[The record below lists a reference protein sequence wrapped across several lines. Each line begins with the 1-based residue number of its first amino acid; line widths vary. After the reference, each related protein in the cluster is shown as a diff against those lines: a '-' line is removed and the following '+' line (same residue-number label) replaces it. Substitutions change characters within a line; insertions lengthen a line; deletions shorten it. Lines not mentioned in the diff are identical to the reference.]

1 MTTVNPP
8 YLDPALPV
16 HQRVSDLLGRM
27 TPAEK
32 VGQMT
37 QLPVFSDPDPVL
49 DAVPVGSILHTDHD
63 LIDHC
68 ITRALDTRLG
78 IPLLVADDCIHG
90 HSFWHGATIFPSQLA
105 QACTWLPDLVR
116 DAARATAREV
126 AATGIGWTFSPVL
139 CIARDTRWGRVDE
152 TFGEDPWLIGEL
164 GSAMTAGYQ
173 SNRLDDPETVMATA
187 KHFLAYSQTQ
197 GGRDASEAD
206 VTPRGIRSWF
216 APPFER
222 AARDGIATFMLGYQA
237 IDGVPITI
245 NEPLIR
251 GLLKDEWGFDGLL
264 VTDWDNVGRMVW
276 EQKIFADYPEAC
288 AAAINAGIDIA
299 MSTPQFFQ
307 GTLDA
312 LDAGL
317 VTIERIDEAV
327 ARILSLKFRM
337 GLFENPRRPDLE
349 RQRAVI
355 ASPAHQELN
364 LDAARASLVLLANDG
379 VLPLITDDGPAPAAP
394 RRIALVGPS
403 CDDRDAQI
411 GDWARASGQG
421 MKFLGHPGD
430 VTTVAG
436 GLAKLLPESWQLSV
450 DPACTI
456 TTTAP
461 DPDGAFFPDG
471 QPRPAITVP
480 APADPAALDRAVKAA
495 ADADVAVAVVGD
507 NVRLTGEGR
516 STATLELIGP
526 QKELLERVIATGTP
540 TVVIVVSSK
549 PLVLPGCVDDAA
561 ALVQSFNPGLRGGQA
576 IAELLLGLIDPV
588 GRLPISMPRHAGQL
602 PVHYNTVR
610 GTHGARYA
618 DLPFEPFRAFG
629 EGLAYTRFHYE
640 DAALEADQIG
650 ADDVV
655 VATVSIVND
664 GDRPL
669 TETVQAYV
677 RHPVTPV
684 TWADK
689 ELKGFTQV
697 QVPPHSS
704 ATARVEVPV
713 ADCSIVD
720 AAGHRVVPAGPCELL
735 IGHSSIDADLTG
747 LPFTIADRA

>member
-1 MTTVNPP
+1 MSTTENRPP
-8 YLDPALPV
+8 YLDPALPLDR
-16 HQRVSDLLGRM
+16 RVADLMSRM

-37 QLPVFSDPDPVL
+37 QLPVYSDPDPIL
-49 DAVPVGSILHTDHD
+49 DAVPVGSILHTDHQ

-68 ITRALDTRLG
+68 ITRALGTRLG

-90 HSFWHGATIFPSQLA
+90 HSFWYGATIFPAQLA
-105 QACTWLPDLVR
+105 QACTWNPTLVR

-126 AATGIGWTFSPVL
+126 AATGIAWTFSPVL

-173 SNRLDDPETVMATA
+173 GGHLDDPDTVMATA

-206 VTPRGIRSWF
+206 FSMRGIRSWF

-222 AARDGIATFMLGYQA
+222 AARDGVATFMMGYQA

-276 EQKIFADYPEAC
+276 EQKIFGDHAQAS

-299 MSTPQFFQ
+299 MSTRQFFQ

-317 VTIERIDEAV
+317 VTMAPIDEAV
-327 ARILSLKFRM
+327 RRILSLKFRM
-337 GLFENPRRPDLE
+337 GLFENPRRPDE
-349 RQRAVI
+349 DRQHAVI
-355 ASPAHQELN
+355 ACPAHQELN
-364 LDAARASLVLLANDG
+364 LDAARQSLVLLANDG
-379 VLPLITDDGPAPAAP
+379 VLPLGDGPAEP
-394 RRIALVGPS
+394 RRIAVVGPN
-403 CDDRDAQI
+403 CDDPDAQI

-436 GLAKLLPESWQLSV
+436 GLAGLLPEGWQLTTE
-450 DPACTI
+450 PGCAI
-456 TTTAP
+456 TATAP
-461 DPDGAFFPDG
+461 DPAGAHFPDG

-480 APADPAALDRAVKAA
+480 APADPDALDRAVKAA

-526 QKELLERVIATGTP
+526 QKELLERVIATSTP
-540 TVVIVVSSK
+540 TVVVVVSSK

-561 ALVQSFNPGLRGGQA
+561 ALIQAFNPGLRGGRA
-576 IAELLLGLIDPV
+576 IAELLLGLIEPV
-588 GRLPISMPRHAGQL
+588 GRLPISMPCHAGQL
-602 PVHYNTVR
+602 PVHYNMVR
-610 GTHGARYA
+610 GTHGNRYA
-618 DLPFEPFRAFG
+618 DLPFEPFRTFG
-629 EGLAYTRFHYE
+629 EGLAYTSFHYQ
-640 DAALEADQIG
+640 DAALEADQITASG
-650 ADDVV
+650 VV
-655 VATVSIVND
+655 AATVSVVND
-664 GDRPL
+664 GDRDL

-689 ELKGFTQV
+689 ELKGFTRV
-697 QVPPHSS
+697 HVPAHSS

-713 ADCSIVD
+713 AECSIVD
-720 AAGHRVVPAGPCELL
+720 AAGRRVVPTGPCELL
-735 IGHSSIDADLTG
+735 VGHSSKDADLVA
-747 LPFTIADRA
+747 LPFTITDRS

>member
-68 ITRALDTRLG
+68 ISRALDTRLG

-90 HSFWHGATIFPSQLA
+90 HSFWYGATIFPTQLA
-105 QACTWLPDLVR
+105 QACAWNPALVR

-126 AATGIGWTFSPVL
+126 AATGIAWTFSPVL

-173 SNRLDDPETVMATA
+173 GGHLDDPDTVMATA

-197 GGRDASEAD
+197 GARDASEAD
-206 VTPRGIRSWF
+206 MTPRGIRSWF

-222 AARDGIATFMLGYQA
+222 AARDGVATFMLGYQA

-245 NEPLIR
+245 NTPLIR
-251 GLLKDEWGFDGLL
+251 GMLKQEWGFDGLL

-317 VTIERIDEAV
+317 VTMAPIDEAV
-327 ARILSLKFRM
+327 RGILSLKFRM
-337 GLFENPRRPDLE
+337 GLFENPRRPDAE
-349 RQRAVI
+349 RQREVI
-355 ASPAHQELN
+355 ACQAHQDLN

-379 VLPLITDDGPAPAAP
+379 VLPLPAAGTES

-403 CDDRDAQI
+403 CDDPDAQI

-436 GLAKLLPESWQLSV
+436 GLAKLLPEGWQLSV

-461 DPDGAFFPDG
+461 DPAGEFFPDG

-549 PLVLPGCVDDAA
+549 PLVLPGCADDAA
-561 ALVQSFNPGLRGGQA
+561 ALIQAFNPGLRGGQA
-576 IAELLLGLIDPV
+576 IAELLLGLTEPV

-602 PVHYNTVR
+602 PVHYNMVR

>member
-16 HQRVSDLLGRM
+16 RQRVSDLLGRM

-37 QLPVFSDPDPVL
+37 QLPVFSDPDPVI
-49 DAVPVGSILHTDHD
+49 DAVPVGSILHTDHA

-105 QACTWLPDLVR
+105 QACTWGPALVR

-126 AATGIGWTFSPVL
+126 AATGIHWTFSPVL

-173 SNRLDDPETVMATA
+173 GRLDDPDTVMATA

-222 AARDGIATFMLGYQA
+222 AAREGVATVMLGYQA

-276 EQKIFADYPEAC
+276 EQKIFAGYPEAC

-317 VTIERIDEAV
+317 VSMERIDEAV
-327 ARILSLKFRM
+327 SRILSLKFRM
-337 GLFENPRRPDLE
+337 GLFENPRRPDVG
-349 RQRAVI
+349 RQRGVI

-364 LDAARASLVLLANDG
+364 LDAARQSLVLLANDG
-379 VLPLITDDGPAPAAP
+379 VLPLSTDDDPTRPEP
-394 RRIALVGPS
+394 RRIALVGPN
-403 CDDRDAQI
+403 CDDPDAQI

-430 VTTVAG
+430 VSTVAD
-436 GLAKLLPESWQLSV
+436 GLAALLPDDWQLDV
-450 DPACTI
+450 EPGCAI
-456 TTTAP
+456 TTTAA
-461 DPDGAFFPDG
+461 DPEGAFFPDG

-480 APADPAALDRAVKAA
+480 APADEAALDRAVASA
-495 ADADVAVAVVGD
+495 EQADVAVVVVGD
-507 NVRLTGEGR
+507 NVALTGEGR

-526 QKELLERVIATGTP
+526 QKQLLERVMATGTP
-540 TVVIVVSSK
+540 TVVVVISSK
-549 PLVLPGCVDDAA
+549 PLVLPDCASQAA
-561 ALVQSFNPGLRGGQA
+561 ALVQAFNPGLRGGQA
-576 IAELLLGLIDPV
+576 IAELLLGLIEPV

-610 GTHGARYA
+610 GTHGNRYA
-618 DLPFEPFRAFG
+618 DLPFTPFRGFG
-629 EGLAYTRFHYE
+629 EGLAYTSFHYE
-640 DAALEADQIG
+640 DAVLESERVRD
-650 ADDVV
+650 DDVV
-655 VATVSIVND
+655 AATVSVVND
-664 GDRPL
+664 GDRTL
-669 TETVQAYV
+669 TETVQAYI

-689 ELKGFTQV
+689 ELKGFSRV
-697 QVPPHSS
+697 VVPPHST

-713 ADCSIVD
+713 AECTVVD
-720 AAGHRVVPAGPCELL
+720 AAGRRVVVPGPCELL
-735 IGHSSIDADLTG
+735 VGHSSLDADLTT
-747 LPFTIADRA
+747 LPFTITDPA